1 MLLRTDSTMTT
12 VTQKLRRRRMSL
24 ASFMARP
31 ERQGC
36 IEEMLDGELVVSPE
50 ARVRHS
56 KICFLLGIQLEPQI
70 TDRGLG
76 QVFATPVTLVL
87 DAGQAPA
94 PDLCVLLTDQLHLLE
109 NGYPH
114 GAPAMVAEVLS
125 PSNRSND
132 LIRKKRI
139 YSEHGVREYWI
150 VDGDAETVTR
160 YHLHRGRYHQPDV
173 RHRSIRMRILPQV
186 HVDLLAIWRAVRDL

>member
-12 VTQKLRRRRMSL
+12 VTQKLRRRRLSL

-36 IEEMLDGELVVSPE
+36 IEELLDGELVVSPTS
-50 ARVRHS
+50 RWRHNEIALRLALQLGPALES
-56 KICFLLGIQLEPQI
+56 SRLGKISGPQ
-70 TDRGLG
+70 T
-76 QVFATPVTLVL
+76 VVL
-87 DAGQAPA
+87 DDHHAPA
-94 PDLCVLLTDQLHLLE
+94 PDLCVILADRQHIIE
-109 NGYPH
+109 DGYPRA
-114 GAPAMVAEVLS
+114 APDFAIEILS

-139 YSEHGVREYWI
+139 YAEYGVREYWI

-186 HVDLLAIWRAVRDL
+186 RVDLLAIWRAVRDL

>member
-36 IEEMLDGELVVSPE
+36 IEELLDGELVVSPE
-50 ARVRHS
+50 ARDKHGQIATGLVEQ
-56 KICFLLGIQLEPQI
+56 LLPQL
-70 TDRGLG
+70 RGPSRFYV
-76 QVFATPVTLVL
+76 QPITLVL
-87 DAGQAPA
+87 GPGYAPA
-94 PDLCVLLTDQLHLLE
+94 PDLCAILTDRLHIIE
-109 NGYPH
+109 DGYPH
-114 GAPAMVAEVLS
+114 GAPDFAIEILS

-139 YSEHGVREYWI
+139 YAEHGVREYWI

>member
-31 ERQGC
+31 ERQGR
-36 IEEMLDGELVVSPE
+36 IEELLDGELVVSPE
-50 ARVRHS
+50 ARERHCRLAS
-56 KICFLLGIQLEPQI
+56 MLAVQLAPQVESHGCFYVQPI
-70 TDRGLG
+70 
-76 QVFATPVTLVL
+76 TLVL
-87 DAGQAPA
+87 GPGYAPS
-94 PDLCVLLTDQLHLLE
+94 PDLCAILTDRLHIIE
-109 NGYPH
+109 DGYPH
-114 GAPAMVAEVLS
+114 GAPDFAIEILS

-139 YSEHGVREYWI
+139 YAEHGVREYWI

-160 YHLHRGRYHQPDV
+160 YHLHRGRYHHPDV

-186 HVDLLAIWRAVRDL
+186 KVDLLAIWRAVRDL